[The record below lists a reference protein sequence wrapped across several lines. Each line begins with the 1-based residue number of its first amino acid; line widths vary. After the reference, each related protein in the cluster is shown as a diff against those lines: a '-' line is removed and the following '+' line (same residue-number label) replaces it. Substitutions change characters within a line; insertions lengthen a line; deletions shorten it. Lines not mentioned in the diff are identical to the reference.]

1 MLLMDRFGR
10 TRQGCSGLR
19 VQTSTE
25 PGPMAEAAATL
36 SSRRQRGGVPHG
48 ARFTLGRSIH
58 RGTGSFLVAHQPLLS
73 TGTRMSGV
81 FRRGMN
87 TFPCRRVCASVD
99 ARGGWQGGTF
109 LPEIRK
115 VSRETK
121 KSHTFVISVP
131 NVSPVHGSYL
141 LSCRMGGTF
150 SALRAW
156 AAAIHAHTLPLAP
169 PFRASDAHETA
180 LAHPGPQGRWCQ
192 LALGRLSGPSRVC
205 ALQLS
210 TRNGREVIDRAYRGD
225 EFSEPVAIVAV
236 VIGRGEYVC
245 RGIQTVTKPPHRPFN
260 QPRKYRLGLLASQP
274 FGQRA
279 IYLIVWYPHAEWDQD
294 EPIPQRLSTV
304 VHRRPVIGREPDRV

>member
-1 MLLMDRFGR
+1 MGVWWCCAVDPRLRSPLTCTRTTLEHSIVIWNGVSYGQNVRKLLK
-10 TRQGCSGLR
+10 TRALRARIGCSDHRKRRSVATRGAFPVQLMAMRSCDVVGMGSRCWFKTVWIHTRHGCSGLR

-81 FRRGMN
+81 SRRGMN

-121 KSHTFVISVP
+121 
-131 NVSPVHGSYL
+131 
-141 LSCRMGGTF
+141 
-150 SALRAW
+150 
-156 AAAIHAHTLPLAP
+156 
-169 PFRASDAHETA
+169 
-180 LAHPGPQGRWCQ
+180 
-192 LALGRLSGPSRVC
+192 
-205 ALQLS
+205 
-210 TRNGREVIDRAYRGD
+210 
-225 EFSEPVAIVAV
+225 
-236 VIGRGEYVC
+236 
-245 RGIQTVTKPPHRPFN
+245 
-260 QPRKYRLGLLASQP
+260 
-274 FGQRA
+274 
-279 IYLIVWYPHAEWDQD
+279 
-294 EPIPQRLSTV
+294 
-304 VHRRPVIGREPDRV
+304 